1 MITVKVDPNSPGLKL
16 VEEMAGKMKRMGP
29 LMKKIASLMLSIVR
43 RNFQAG
49 GRPPWPPRKDRAGH
63 RLLWKTGRLI
73 SSLHQEATSRT
84 AEVSTNVEYA
94 AVHQFG
100 HQFPPREIRPK
111 NKKALFWPGAEHPVK
126 VVKWPGAKVPARP
139 FLAIPDEEM
148 PVLEEAAKE
157 YLEK

>member
-16 VEEMAGKMKRMGP
+16 VDEMVQKMKRMGP

-49 GRPPWPPRKDRAGH
+49 GRPPWPPRKSTQNH

-73 SSLHQEATSRT
+73 GSLHQEADDYH
-84 AEVSTNVEYA
+84 AEVSTNVVYA

-100 HQFPPREIRPK
+100 HTFPLREIRPK
-111 NKKALFWPGAEHPVK
+111 RKRALFWPGAEHPVK
-126 VVKWPGAKVPARP
+126 KVNWPGATVPARP
-139 FLAIPDEEM
+139 FMVIPDEEM
-148 PVLEEAAKE
+148 PTLEQAAQE